1 MQKFYTDKTKIFE
14 CNISVDG
21 TSIKETKTR
30 LLLQFPNNKTLL
42 FHGKI
47 NESGKCEIVVPALKH
62 IDECEGEAIL
72 EVIAESTYFESWRD
86 KFELKTDKRVVVEV
100 VESEKEII
108 QETIT
113 EPRVAVVIKE
123 DVEEPK
129 AKPVVKKQTAVISEE
144 YRNFKKYLRENEINF
159 NNFVKNKKA
168 FVSLMLEYKKETFS
182 SKEEISIIVE
192 NIKEE
197 ARLLKS

>member
-21 TSIKETKTR
+21 TSLKETKTR
-30 LLLQFPNNKTLL
+30 LLLQFPNNKNLL

-86 KFELKTDKRVVVEV
+86 KFELKTDKRVMVEV

-129 AKPVVKKQTAVISEE
+129 AKKQTAVISEE
-144 YRNFKKYLRENEINF
+144 YKNFKNYLRENEVNF
-159 NNFVKNKKA
+159 NKIIKNKKE
-168 FVSLMLEYKKETFS
+168 FVSLMYGYKKDTYS
-182 SKEEISIIVE
+182 TKEEIAIIVE